1 MNEWQTGGT
10 NVSKRNLVNFGW
22 SVILAAGLAAPLSAH
37 HSFAGIDMSKTLSAQ
52 ATLKEFRWGA
62 PHSAA
67 VFIVKGED
75 GKPQEMTMAAATP
88 SAFTRQGFKPRD
100 FKVGDKMEITWH
112 PSHGGVAGGAL
123 TGMKMADGRKFGD
136 TEFGPGGLL
145 GGNPADTQA
154 LDAQFPAGTEGAK

>member
-1 MNEWQTGGT
+1 M
-10 NVSKRNLVNFGW
+10 KKIILVNVGW

-37 HSFAGIDMSKTLSAQ
+37 HSGAGYDMSKTLSAQ

-112 PSHGGVAGGAL
+112 PSKSGAGGAL
-123 TGMKMADGRKFGD
+123 AGMKLADGRKFGD
-136 TEFGPGGLL
+136 VEIGLL
-145 GGNPADTQA
+145 SGGPADTQA
-154 LDAQFPAGTEGAK
+154 QDAQFPQGTEGAK